1 VKTNVPIDLTDAQR
15 SELAN
20 MLDGKVTQRL
30 ATRKEIVK
38 LCEAYIAGL
47 VGEDAAEAPVKPQN
61 RVVLA
66 TCQNRY
72 DPSLNG
78 DDEDRD
84 HLAGKSEGYIRGW
97 NMVKNR
103 NR

>member
-1 VKTNVPIDLTDAQR
+1 MKTNVPIDLTDAQR

-38 LCEAYIAGL
+38 LCEDYIAEL
-47 VGEDAAEAPVKPQN
+47 VSSTEGPVERPAKYPRAISRDEA
-61 RVVLA
+61 
-66 TCQNRY
+66 
-72 DPSLNG
+72 
-78 DDEDRD
+78 D